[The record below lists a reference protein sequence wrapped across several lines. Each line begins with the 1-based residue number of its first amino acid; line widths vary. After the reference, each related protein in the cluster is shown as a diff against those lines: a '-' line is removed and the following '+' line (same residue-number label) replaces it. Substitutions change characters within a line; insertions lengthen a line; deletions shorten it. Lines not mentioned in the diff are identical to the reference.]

1 MRKNK
6 SVFMGGVE
14 ERKEKIIIIF
24 LFQTKIKVLLKKN
37 KNTPLGPPELP
48 SPKVSPLIILQLFV
62 RPLAASHL
70 EKLADISTSLPTL
83 INARMRSLDI
93 CVITLSC

>member
-37 KNTPLGPPELP
+37 KNTPLGLPELP
-48 SPKVSPLIILQLFV
+48 SPKVSALIILQLFV
-62 RPLAASHL
+62 RPLTASHL
-70 EKLADISTSLPTL
+70 E
-83 INARMRSLDI
+83 
-93 CVITLSC
+93 